1 MTSLEWA
8 ALLGATAFAA
18 TAQGAIGFGFAMLVV
33 PAYLLALDSLAA
45 VQLSIVTSLVNTAIL
60 APRLWG
66 ALPKPLM
73 ARLMAGALLG
83 LPLGL
88 FVFRAMDVEVAKLMV
103 GAVLLVSALHGLIRR
118 WRGRNG
124 SSAEPATHP
133 WLDVAVGIVTGAMT
147 VSLSMPGAVLV
158 VYLVLAGVPKDAM
171 RATTLTMFLCSYA
184 LALPIQAFGAG
195 MAITTWQMAAMTTP
209 LAAAGAL
216 LGHHLAGRLSPVTHR
231 RAAFALMILTGV
243 LAAVTTLS

>member
-1 MTSLEWA
+1 MTPFEWA
-8 ALLGATAFAA
+8 ALLGATVFAA

-33 PAYLLALDSLAA
+33 PAYLLVLDSLAA
-45 VQLSIVTSLVNTAIL
+45 VQLSIATSLVNTAVL

-66 ALPKPLM
+66 SLPKPLM
-73 ARLMAGALLG
+73 ARLLAGALVG

-88 FVFRAMDVEVAKLMV
+88 FVFRAMDVQIAKLMV

-118 WRGRNG
+118 WRGRTG
-124 SSAEPATHP
+124 AEAEPDTHP
-133 WLDVAVGIVTGAMT
+133 WLDLAVGLATGVMT

-171 RATTLTMFLCSYA
+171 RATTLSMFLMSYA
-184 LALPIQAFGAG
+184 LALPLQVFGAG
-195 MAITTWQMAAMTTP
+195 MAASTWQMAAITAP

-216 LGHHLAGRLSPVTHR
+216 FGHHLASHLSPATHR
-231 RAAFALMILTGV
+231 KAAFALMILTGL